1 MIVFFLGLLYEKRKF
16 YSVFFNF
23 YFWRINY
30 YVYKRF
36 SNLLSYFRNK
46 FFFEVWPKNWFYAA
60 LVAFPTILF
69 VRPISV
75 KITNEVS
82 NIIYK

>member
-1 MIVFFLGLLYEKRKF
+1 MKKENFTLY
-16 YSVFFNF
+16 
-23 YFWRINY
+23 
-30 YVYKRF
+30 F
-36 SNLLSYFRNK
+36 STFISGVLITMFISALVTYLAISELN

-75 KITNEVS
+75 KISNEVS
-82 NIIYK
+82 NFIYK

>member
-1 MIVFFLGLLYEKRKF
+1 MKKENFTLY
-16 YSVFFNF
+16 
-23 YFWRINY
+23 
-30 YVYKRF
+30 F
-36 SNLLSYFRNK
+36 STFISGVLITMFISALVTYLAISELI

>member
-1 MIVFFLGLLYEKRKF
+1 MKKENFMLY
-16 YSVFFNF
+16 
-23 YFWRINY
+23 
-30 YVYKRF
+30 F
-36 SNLLSYFRNK
+36 STFISGVLITMFISALVTYLAISELI